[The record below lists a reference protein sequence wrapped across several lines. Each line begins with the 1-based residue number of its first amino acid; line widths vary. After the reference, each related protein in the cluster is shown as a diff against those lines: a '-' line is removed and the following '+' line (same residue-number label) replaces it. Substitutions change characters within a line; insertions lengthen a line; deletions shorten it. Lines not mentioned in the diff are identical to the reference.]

1 MSHPRRAKVSPELAR
16 QLDEA
21 DSLVGAAVTLRSPEP
36 HGSVPAEAVEDLAR
50 EVLDRVHEQTGL
62 APDDVNVLKNLGM
75 FAVRASAPF
84 VRALLDQPEI
94 AEAMPT
100 FVSKSPVIWPVK
112 TRPAT

>member
-1 MSHPRRAKVSPELAR
+1 MSHQRRAKVSPELAR

-21 DSLVGAAVTLRSPEP
+21 DSLVGAALTLRSPEP
-36 HGSVPAEAVEDLAR
+36 HATVPAEAVEDLAR

-75 FAVRASAPF
+75 FSVWASAPF
-84 VRALLDQPEI
+84 VKALLAQPEI

-100 FVSKSPVIWPVK
+100 WTAKSPMIRPVK
-112 TRPAT
+112 TRPAH